1 MLPDNSSKQSV
12 SSNCELSSHH
22 AKILHGGCLHRGPH
36 KPENCQNWGVGPW
49 SGMGAC
55 TGQYGIC
62 RPPQFKSY
70 RTTPSTIPPAQFP
83 HPFWV
88 ITPLKPDLVLLH
100 NEATVNELTCS
111 TNTESNLSA
120 ARSRKRNKE
129 AYGIL
134 FSDMA
139 NQGWTVDYE
148 TLEMGSLGQ
157 YQREMCP
164 SIISIRP
171 SQKANTGPPR
181 PLCQSCDLM
190 LLPHF
195 PCKELSQL
203 VTPFLVIILNPAL

>member
-1 MLPDNSSKQSV
+1 MVGAYTEDLTNQRTV
-12 SSNCELSSHH
+12 
-22 AKILHGGCLHRGPH
+22 KIG
-36 KPENCQNWGVGPW
+36 GVGPC

-139 NQGWTVDYE
+139 NQGWTVDNE
-148 TLEMGSLGQ
+148 TRSRDGLLRTLPKGDV
-157 YQREMCP
+157 P
-164 SIISIRP
+164 SFIISIRP
-171 SQKANTGPPR
+171 SQKANTGPPI
-181 PLCQSCDLM
+181 PLCQSCHLM

-195 PCKELSQL
+195 PCSWSPPSLLS
-203 VTPFLVIILNPAL
+203 F